1 MDTATLSKA
10 ATRSWPRSDRI
21 ETTPALNSH
30 LIWSANMI
38 PRIGISPAFVTD
50 ILLAAGRYDLSLC
63 FAFSVGVRALFSLSA
78 TLIRQPMRGTF

>member
-1 MDTATLSKA
+1 MDTATLRHA
-10 ATRSWPRSDRI
+10 ASRGRPRSGGI

-30 LIWSANMI
+30 LSWSANMV

-50 ILLAAGRYDLSLC
+50 ILLAARRYDLSLC